1 MSTSFTLP
9 QNYKIVSA
17 LNPAT
22 DAAGRTGAYVSLKNA
37 IKATLVVHVTQGNAA
52 TIALSLSQATAVAG
66 TGAKAVSATFPIWS
80 NLDTATSDTLVART
94 AAASYTTDAAS
105 RPRSSSSTSTRRRF
119 STSPTASTAWRR
131 SRARRT
137 RRTSR
142 RRCGYLQGK
151 NREEPMPSSVVD

>member
-80 NLDTATSDTLVART
+80 NLDTATSDTLTART
-94 AAASYTTDAAS
+94 AAASYTTDAAVKTKIVVFDLDPAQILDLANS
-105 RPRSSSSTSTRRRF
+105 FDCVAPVTGASNAANI
-119 STSPTASTAWRR
+119 TAAVW
-131 SRARRT
+131 
-137 RRTSR
+137 
-142 RRCGYLQGK
+142 YLQGK
-151 NREEPMPSSVVD
+151 NREEPMPSAVVD